1 VLIRREEAMR
11 ILLALIV
18 VFASVVGTQSQQR
31 PLVIAATTS
40 IMDSGLF
47 DYLAPKFTARTGIP
61 VRIISRASAQTLIS
75 AERGLVDVVIV
86 NDPAALDRFVDRSE
100 GMGRRKLMFN
110 QFVIVGPAA
119 DPAKIKG
126 MTDAPAAL
134 RRIALLRAPFL
145 TRGDQS
151 GTHVAE
157 QRLWDSA
164 GVNPKARSGNW
175 YRESGLGMGV
185 TLTLA
190 ARLDAYVLADHAT
203 WFHATDRQNLDVM
216 VQDDPKLFNQ
226 YETLVVNPDKHPH
239 VDVPGAT
246 AFVDWLVSDE
256 GQNLIAAYRHDGHQ
270 LFYPNAKG
278 VN

>member
-1 VLIRREEAMR
+1 MR
-11 ILLALIV
+11 TLLALIV
-18 VFASVVGTQSQQR
+18 LLSSVVGTQSQQR
-31 PLVIAATTS
+31 TLVIAATTS

-47 DYLAPKFTARTGIP
+47 DHLAPKFTERTGIP
-61 VRIISRASAQTLIS
+61 VRIISRATAQALIS

-86 NDPAALDRFVDRSE
+86 NDPAALDRFVDHGE
-100 GMGRRKLMFN
+100 GMGRHKMMFN
-110 QFVIVGPAA
+110 QFVIVGPAE

-134 RRIALLRAPFL
+134 RKIALLRAPFL

-190 ARLDAYVLADHAT
+190 ARLDAYILTDHAT
-203 WFHATDRQNLDVM
+203 WLHATDRANLDVM

-239 VDVPGAT
+239 VDVPAAT
-246 AFVDWLVSDE
+246 AFVDWIVSDE
-256 GQNLIAAYRHDGHQ
+256 GQNLIAAYRHDGRQ

-278 VN
+278 GN